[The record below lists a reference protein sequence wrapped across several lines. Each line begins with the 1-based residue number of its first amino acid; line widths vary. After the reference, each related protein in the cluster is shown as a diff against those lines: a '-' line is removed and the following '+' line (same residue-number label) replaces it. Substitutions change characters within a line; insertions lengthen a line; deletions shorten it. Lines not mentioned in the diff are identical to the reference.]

1 MTRQRLPNNAL
12 SRVLRWAAGHTNTAK
27 ERPKRQRAPR
37 THIILIDGT
46 LSTLKEGHETHI
58 GWLYKQLGQS
68 TISTS
73 VHYIPGLQWGNWRTS
88 WRVLVGRGLSA
99 QIQEAY
105 GVLAARYRPGD
116 RIYMFGYS
124 RGAFAVRSLS
134 GMIDSVGLLR
144 QEFATSRH
152 MNRVWRR
159 YRGAR
164 RSEDFK
170 SRYCY
175 DDVKINMMG
184 IFDTVSALSV
194 NLPWFAQILPDN
206 YSFHNHRISDCILAG
221 YHALALDETRA
232 AYAPERWETDEEG
245 ARHEMQQV
253 WFSGSHA
260 DVGGHLLGEE
270 EARPLSNIPLI
281 WMMEHAERH
290 GLQLPTDWRDGLHVD
305 PNAPSVGMSRGLRRL
320 IWVRMKRKV
329 KPSYFEWIHPS
340 VSERN

>member
-1 MTRQRLPNNAL
+1 MTRQRPPSNAL
-12 SRVLRWAAGHTNTAK
+12 SRVLRWAAGHTDTAK
-27 ERPKRQRAPR
+27 ERPTRHRAHR

-46 LSTLKEGHETHI
+46 LSTLKERRETHV

-116 RIYMFGYS
+116 RIYKFGYS

-134 GMIDSVGLLR
+134 GIIDRVGLLR
-144 QEFATSRH
+144 SEFATTRYVD
-152 MNRVWRR
+152 RVWRR
-159 YRGAR
+159 YRGSR
-164 RSEDFK
+164 RSEDFR
-170 SRYCY
+170 SRYCHG
-175 DDVKINMMG
+175 DVKINMTG
-184 IFDTVSALSV
+184 IYDTVSALSV

-206 YSFHNHRISDCILAG
+206 YSFHNHRISDCVLAG

-232 AYAPERWETDEEG
+232 AYAPERWEADETG
-245 ARHEMQQV
+245 APHEMEQV

-260 DVGGHLLGEE
+260 DVRGHLLGQET
-270 EARPLSNIPLI
+270 ARPSANIPLI

-290 GLQLPTDWRDGLHVD
+290 DLRLPETWREGLHI
-305 PNAPSVGMSRGLRRL
+305 NAKASSVGMSRGFGRF
-320 IWVRMKRKV
+320 IWVRAKRQV
-329 KPSYFEWIHPS
+329 KLSSFEWIHPS
-340 VSERN
+340 VSDRN

>member
-1 MTRQRLPNNAL
+1 M
-12 SRVLRWAAGHTNTAK
+12 
-27 ERPKRQRAPR
+27 
-37 THIILIDGT
+37 
-46 LSTLKEGHETHI
+46 
-58 GWLYKQLGQS
+58 
-68 TISTS
+68 
-73 VHYIPGLQWGNWRTS
+73 
-88 WRVLVGRGLSA
+88 LVGRGLSA

-116 RIYMFGYS
+116 RIYMFGFS

-144 QEFATSRH
+144 QEFVTSRH

-206 YSFHNHRISDCILAG
+206 
-221 YHALALDETRA
+221 
-232 AYAPERWETDEEG
+232 
-245 ARHEMQQV
+245 
-253 WFSGSHA
+253 
-260 DVGGHLLGEE
+260 
-270 EARPLSNIPLI
+270 
-281 WMMEHAERH
+281 
-290 GLQLPTDWRDGLHVD
+290 
-305 PNAPSVGMSRGLRRL
+305 
-320 IWVRMKRKV
+320 
-329 KPSYFEWIHPS
+329 
-340 VSERN
+340 

>member
-12 SRVLRWAAGHTNTAK
+12 SRVLRWAAGHISTAK
-27 ERPKRQRAPR
+27 ERPTRQRAPR

-73 VHYIPGLQWGNWRTS
+73 VHYILGLQWGNWRTS

-116 RIYMFGYS
+116 RIYMFGFS

-144 QEFATSRH
+144 QEFVTSRH

-164 RSEDFK
+164 R
-170 SRYCY
+170 
-175 DDVKINMMG
+175 
-184 IFDTVSALSV
+184 
-194 NLPWFAQILPDN
+194 
-206 YSFHNHRISDCILAG
+206 
-221 YHALALDETRA
+221 
-232 AYAPERWETDEEG
+232 
-245 ARHEMQQV
+245 
-253 WFSGSHA
+253 
-260 DVGGHLLGEE
+260 
-270 EARPLSNIPLI
+270 
-281 WMMEHAERH
+281 
-290 GLQLPTDWRDGLHVD
+290 
-305 PNAPSVGMSRGLRRL
+305 
-320 IWVRMKRKV
+320 
-329 KPSYFEWIHPS
+329 
-340 VSERN
+340 